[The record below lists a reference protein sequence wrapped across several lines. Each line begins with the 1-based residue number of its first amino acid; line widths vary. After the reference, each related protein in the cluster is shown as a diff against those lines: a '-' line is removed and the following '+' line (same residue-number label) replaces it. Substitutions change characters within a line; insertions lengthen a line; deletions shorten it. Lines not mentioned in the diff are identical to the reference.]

1 MHLLKSIA
9 KKISMNQ
16 FSAWTEA
23 IRLRTLPLA
32 IASPVLGSFF
42 ALSEN
47 SFRWDVFLLAATT
60 TLLLQILSNLAND
73 YGDFKTGADNSERI
87 GPRRLVQSGIISP
100 QLMKRAVLITIL
112 LALVSGLALIFTGTQ
127 GDGQMTKL
135 FFILLGFGAIAAAIT
150 YTMGKNPYGY
160 KGLGDVFV
168 FLFFGLTGVLGT
180 YYLHTANINLWL
192 VLPAASVGLLS
203 VGVLNLNN
211 LRDYESDKK
220 ANKRTMVVLLG
231 SSKAKIYHLLLVS
244 GSLVTGLLYIL
255 FNFHSGFQFLFVFI
269 IPMMVNNIMTVFKNP
284 SPIELYP
291 ELRKLAIIT
300 LLFALSFGLGEIL

>member
-1 MHLLKSIA
+1 MT
-9 KKISMNQ
+9 Q

-42 ALSEN
+42 AFSEN
-47 SFRWDVFLLAATT
+47 LFRWDVFFLAAAT

-73 YGDFKTGADNSERI
+73 YGDYKTGADNSERI

-100 QLMKRAVLITIL
+100 PIMKRAVLITIIL
-112 LALVSGLALIFTGTQ
+112 SLIFGLALIFTGTR
-127 GDGQMTKL
+127 GEGQMTRL
-135 FFILLGFGAIAAAIT
+135 FFILLGLGAIAAAIT

-160 KGLGDVFV
+160 KGLGDIFV

-180 YYLHTANINLWL
+180 YFLHTANINFWL
-192 VLPAASVGLLS
+192 VLPAASIGFLS

-220 ANKRTMVVLLG
+220 ANKRTMVVILG
-231 SSKAKIYHLLLVS
+231 SRKARIYHLLLVS

-255 FNFHSGFQFLFVFI
+255 FNFHSGFQFLFVFV
-269 IPMMVNNIMTVFKNP
+269 IPLLVNNIMVVFNNT
-284 SPIELYP
+284 SPTELYP